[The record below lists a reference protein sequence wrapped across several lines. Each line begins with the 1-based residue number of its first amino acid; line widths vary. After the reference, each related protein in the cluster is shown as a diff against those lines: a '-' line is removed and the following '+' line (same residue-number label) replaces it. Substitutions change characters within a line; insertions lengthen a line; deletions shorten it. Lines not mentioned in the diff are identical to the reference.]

1 MANHETFEYTTD
13 TLWSEGRQIQL
24 KLSRPTPTTVQLDWV
39 YPADMKVTTGA
50 LLLLS
55 VDQLNPSNYPTDSV
69 KYTASTDFLAP
80 GDTIGANA
88 PAQVVGAFYDNILTT
103 SVTITNV
110 DPNVLYYATIHA
122 ASSIRQ
128 YHNVGIPSY
137 PVDAS
142 RIERN
147 SDSFTGDIPHSDV
160 VPTNPTLGQVY
171 FNSAANTVF
180 MWTGSAWIPAG
191 TGTPI
196 TGTTFPTSPA
206 PAQGQFFYNDNT
218 RELSVFN
225 GTSWTHANTANVG
238 TPMYNKIGVGTDGT
252 YDERL
257 RLISVLKMQLGY
269 PAICVELNEDQFNM
283 AIDNALDEFR
293 RRADNAYRR
302 QYVLFNLRNGQSMYY
317 LNDPRIDTDKIVD
330 VTKINRLQMFGQ
342 YSSNDSGV
350 YAQVFLNQ
358 IFSPMPVDML
368 SIHLLANMSE
378 EIERLFAGNLM
389 FTWQES
395 TREMRIQRK
404 IYRDELVVLDC
415 VIERTEQE
423 LLVDRWAKQW
433 LQQWAEAECN
443 AALGMIR
450 SKFGSLPGAGG
461 GITLNGS
468 ELLSRA
474 DAMFQDCI
482 RQLADYE
489 VGNGVEFPCPFYI
502 A

>member
-24 KLSRPTPTTVQLDWV
+24 KLSRPTPTTIQLDWV

-142 RIERN
+142 RVERN

-196 TGTTFPTSPA
+196 TG
-206 PAQGQFFYNDNT
+206 
-218 RELSVFN
+218 
-225 GTSWTHANTANVG
+225 
-238 TPMYNKIGVGTDGT
+238 K
-252 YDERL
+252 
-257 RLISVLKMQLGY
+257 
-269 PAICVELNEDQFNM
+269 
-283 AIDNALDEFR
+283 
-293 RRADNAYRR
+293 
-302 QYVLFNLRNGQSMYY
+302 
-317 LNDPRIDTDKIVD
+317 
-330 VTKINRLQMFGQ
+330 
-342 YSSNDSGV
+342 
-350 YAQVFLNQ
+350 
-358 IFSPMPVDML
+358 
-368 SIHLLANMSE
+368 
-378 EIERLFAGNLM
+378 
-389 FTWQES
+389 
-395 TREMRIQRK
+395 
-404 IYRDELVVLDC
+404 VLDRYS
-415 VIERTEQE
+415 V
-423 LLVDRWAKQW
+423 V
-433 LQQWAEAECN
+433 
-443 AALGMIR
+443 
-450 SKFGSLPGAGG
+450 
-461 GITLNGS
+461 
-468 ELLSRA
+468 
-474 DAMFQDCI
+474 
-482 RQLADYE
+482 
-489 VGNGVEFPCPFYI
+489 
-502 A
+502 

>member
-1 MANHETFEYTTD
+1 
-13 TLWSEGRQIQL
+13 
-24 KLSRPTPTTVQLDWV
+24 
-39 YPADMKVTTGA
+39 
-50 LLLLS
+50 
-55 VDQLNPSNYPTDSV
+55 
-69 KYTASTDFLAP
+69 
-80 GDTIGANA
+80 
-88 PAQVVGAFYDNILTT
+88 
-103 SVTITNV
+103 
-110 DPNVLYYATIHA
+110 
-122 ASSIRQ
+122 
-128 YHNVGIPSY
+128 
-137 PVDAS
+137 
-142 RIERN
+142 
-147 SDSFTGDIPHSDV
+147 
-160 VPTNPTLGQVY
+160 
-171 FNSAANTVF
+171 
-180 MWTGSAWIPAG
+180 
-191 TGTPI
+191 
-196 TGTTFPTSPA
+196 
-206 PAQGQFFYNDNT
+206 
-218 RELSVFN
+218 
-225 GTSWTHANTANVG
+225 
-238 TPMYNKIGVGTDGT
+238 MYNKIGVGTDGT